1 MVVRR
6 VGMYKSRMKDTI
18 APAVLEIIMSKNVDQ
33 ALHDA
38 GFSVSRVSSAAA
50 IICQC
55 IGFMLCVGHCFCGQ
69 FLHRTSHFVRVPFRR
84 L

>member
-1 MVVRR
+1 MCVPQTQVRVQKMVVRR

-33 ALHDA
+33 GLHDA
-38 GFSVSRVSSAAA
+38 GFSVSRVRLA
-50 IICQC
+50 
-55 IGFMLCVGHCFCGQ
+55 
-69 FLHRTSHFVRVPFRR
+69 RVRVLTHSFHALIASHRSSC